1 MKRKLMQVCSQLKR
15 KLQVYEV
22 SMLHQET
29 AMKKE
34 KEPKRQ
40 RKKGNKE
47 GLMERYLDMRT
58 KQADDDSMRLHN

>member
-1 MKRKLMQVCSQLKR
+1 MQVCSQLKR

-22 SMLHQET
+22 LMLHQET

>member
-1 MKRKLMQVCSQLKR
+1 
-15 KLQVYEV
+15 
-22 SMLHQET
+22 MLHQET

-58 KQADDDSMRLHN
+58 KQADDEAAQLAKEKEISQGQ